1 MSKAQWIR
9 DQYALSPEKN
19 IPLFASSLN
28 TQSLVPNP
36 IAQGQIPKPL
46 SFAAIASQLAPNDR
60 RILQNEGAYHSL
72 LANVEKGDLPAIQ
85 ADLQNLV
92 TTPNISTAAVT
103 VLNNTLAES
112 TQTILDPNW
121 QAQIMASPA
130 ELAGFAPVLVDEV
143 VAALE
148 E

>member
-28 TQSLVPNP
+28 AQSLVPNP

-46 SFAAIASQLAPNDR
+46 SFTAIASQLAPNDR

-72 LANVEKGDLPAIQ
+72 LTNVQKGDLPAIQ
-85 ADLQNLV
+85 ADLQNLA
-92 TTPNISTAAVT
+92 TTPNISEAAIT
-103 VLNNTLAES
+103 VLNNALAES
-112 TQTILDPNW
+112 TQTILNPSW